1 MAQVSFNTLQ
11 MVFVCGNYNSGKSV
25 LAAKYFPGFKRVNHN
40 EIRRFIK
47 TMTEHGQDWSAS
59 DYDPEME
66 HLVKRIETVIIHHH
80 LERHERVIIDNTCI
94 NRESRKKYLQEARA
108 RKLAIGCVFI
118 DVPVS
123 ELLER
128 NRKRTESERVPERIL
143 SMLHAKMEL
152 PSTEEGFDLVKII
165 RET

>member
-1 MAQVSFNTLQ
+1 MAKVSFNTLQ
-11 MVFVCGNYNSGKSV
+11 IVVVCGNYNSGKSV

-47 TMTEHGQDWSAS
+47 TMTEHGTSWNAS

-66 HLVKRIETVIIHHH
+66 HLVKRIETAIINHH

-94 NRESRKKYLQEARA
+94 NRESRKKYVQEAKM
-108 RKLAIGCVFI
+108 RKMAIGCVFL

-123 ELLER
+123 ELLVR
-128 NRKRTESERVPERIL
+128 NRNRAEHDRVPERIM

>member
-11 MVFVCGNYNSGKSV
+11 MVLVCGNYNSGKSV

-59 DYDPEME
+59 DYDAEME
-66 HLVKRIETVIIHHH
+66 HLVKRIETAIIHHY

-94 NRESRKKYLQEARA
+94 NRESRKKYIQEAKM
-108 RKLAIGCVFI
+108 RKVPAGCVFI
-118 DVPVS
+118 DVPVN
-123 ELLER
+123 ELLTR
-128 NRKRTESERVPERIL
+128 NRTRPTRDQVPERII